1 MHHML
6 FQCILD
12 LWGLLLFSRTLPRI
26 TGWNEVS
33 KDQFRPMP
41 AVGSVER
48 PSPDERKSRCNYNK
62 AVALKQQL
70 PEPQSSKRKLS
81 GLVPRSFLFIQDPK
95 QRHDTAQSLQPPV
108 QTHPC
113 KEYAPHSWDKTSLNC
128 DETICPSIY
137 VPNQMHHMLFQCI
150 VDLWGLLLFSCTIA
164 QVIRPRKFPNHQF
177 RPCLPAARKSG
188 CQLVQLEQIYWFQR
202 YPKSK
207 CVLIFYYPII
217 AVDLWRNHLS
227 QHVPACAYL
236 GITLPGHGLALC
248 V

>member
-1 MHHML
+1 MTWKGNSISDPSPRYLLNSLHQVTQNKGMTPHKVSNHQFRPTHVKNMLLTAEITSLNCDETICPSIYVSNQMHHML
-6 FQCILD
+6 FQCIID

-41 AVGSVER
+41 AVDSVER

-113 KEYAPHSWDKTSLNC
+113 KENAPHS
-128 DETICPSIY
+128 
-137 VPNQMHHMLFQCI
+137 
-150 VDLWGLLLFSCTIA
+150 
-164 QVIRPRKFPNHQF
+164 
-177 RPCLPAARKSG
+177 
-188 CQLVQLEQIYWFQR
+188 
-202 YPKSK
+202 
-207 CVLIFYYPII
+207 
-217 AVDLWRNHLS
+217 
-227 QHVPACAYL
+227 
-236 GITLPGHGLALC
+236 
-248 V
+248 

>member
-1 MHHML
+1 MRGSQGATTTKPSHWNSNYQNHNLVKENYQVLSQGL
-6 FQCILD
+6 F
-12 LWGLLLFSRTLPRI
+12 FSSRTQNKGMTPHK
-26 TGWNEVS
+26 VS
-33 KDQFRPMP
+33 NHQFRPTHVKKM
-41 AVGSVER
+41 
-48 PSPDERKSRCNYNK
+48 
-62 AVALKQQL
+62 
-70 PEPQSSKRKLS
+70 
-81 GLVPRSFLFIQDPK
+81 FL
-95 QRHDTAQSLQPPV
+95 TA
-108 QTHPC
+108 
-113 KEYAPHSWDKTSLNC
+113 EITSLNC